1 MKKIAHILL
10 GREKLITPT
19 EKVLQPLPHKDF
31 RFASPFILLHHGGP
45 DTIPPGSENRIHP
58 HPHRGFAPVS
68 YILQGQFHHKDSTGN
83 DQILNAGDV
92 QWMFAG
98 KGILH
103 SEGPSEHIHHNGGT
117 NEMVQLWINV
127 PVSHKW
133 DEPRYQY
140 AAKEAMPPIF
150 EEEGIDIRL
159 VSGTLD
165 NQTGP
170 ITISYTPITSAM
182 GTIRAG
188 KTIQIPVVSGY
199 WTLVYIMYGSILID
213 DTTTIDKHNL
223 IIFEK
228 EGDVFSLTAH
238 TDAIILFLSGEPID
252 EPVAAKDNFVM
263 TTMAEVDQA
272 IEDYKNGLFGTLDY

>member
-103 SEGPSEHIHHNGGT
+103 SEGPSEYIHHNGGT
-117 NEMVQLWINV
+117 NEMIQLWINV
-127 PVSHKW
+127 PASHKW
-133 DEPRYQY
+133 DESRYQY
-140 AAKEAMPPIF
+140 AAKEAMPAIF
-150 EEEGIDIRL
+150 EEEGVDIRL

-188 KTIQIPVVSGY
+188 KTIRIPVVNGY
-199 WTLVYIMYGSILID
+199 WTLVYIMDGSILID
-213 DTTTIDKHNL
+213 GTTTIEKHNL

-228 EGDVFSLTAH
+228 EGDAFSLTTH
-238 TDAIILFLSGEPID
+238 TDATILFLSGEPID